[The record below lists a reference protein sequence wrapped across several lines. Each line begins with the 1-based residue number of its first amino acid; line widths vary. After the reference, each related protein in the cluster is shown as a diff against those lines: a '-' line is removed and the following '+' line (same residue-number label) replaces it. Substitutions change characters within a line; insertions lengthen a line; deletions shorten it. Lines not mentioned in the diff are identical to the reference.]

1 MTQKVL
7 QQAGIE
13 EQRVKLSWIS
23 SAEAQR
29 FAQVATEI
37 VENTRELGLLDPK
50 KFELELKSA
59 RRTLDNE
66 LVRWT
71 VGKEKP
77 ITEQGD
83 VYGRSWQVE
92 TYRQVLDRIAC
103 KEYYKNLIYTAL
115 EYGCKSVRDINAKTG
130 MDMNKISFLLADME
144 KDGMVEFKGMQD
156 HKPEFAIA

>member
-1 MTQKVL
+1 MQL
-7 QQAGIE
+7 AGLE
-13 EQRVKLSWIS
+13 EERLKLSWIS

-29 FAQVATEI
+29 FAQVSTEI
-37 VENTRELGLLDPK
+37 VQTIKQLGRLDPK

-59 RRTLDNE
+59 RRTLNNE

-71 VGKEKP
+71 VGKEKT

-83 VYGRSWQVE
+83 IYGRPWQLDN
-92 TYRQVLDRIAC
+92 YRQVLDQIAS

-115 EYGCKSVRDINAKTG
+115 EYGCKSVRDINEKTG

-144 KDGMVEFKGMQD
+144 KDGMVEFKGMQN